1 MKKLAVVLAVMVI
14 GYGTAAA
21 AVQFVVGPGFNM
33 YSDTRIT
40 GINTMFGFS
49 YDLENFT
56 VGYKVEQG
64 NLTITDANVGVVP
77 AAIPVNFRVA
87 AQINTI
93 EVSKEIV
100 KPAGLPVSVGLELG
114 SIVTTGLFGTIAAP
128 AGISQVSPLVGIFGG
143 VSYESTGKQVT
154 TSLMANIGYRFIDIS
169 DIAVPGGFVAGGKNF
184 TDLNAITLNLGIA
197 LKF

>member
-21 AVQFVVGPGFNM
+21 AVEFKVGPGFNM
-33 YSDTRIT
+33 FSDTRIT

-56 VGYKVEQG
+56 AGYKVEQM
-64 NLTITDANVGVVP
+64 NLTVADA
-77 AAIPVNFRVA
+77 AASATNFRLT

-93 EVSKEIV
+93 EISKEIV
-100 KPAGLPVSVGLELG
+100 KPAGLPVKVGIELG
-114 SIVTTGLFGTIAAP
+114 SVLTTGLAGVIAAP

-154 TSLMANIGYRFIDIS
+154 TSLMANIGYRFIDIC

-184 TDLNAITLNLGIA
+184 TDLDAINLNLGIA